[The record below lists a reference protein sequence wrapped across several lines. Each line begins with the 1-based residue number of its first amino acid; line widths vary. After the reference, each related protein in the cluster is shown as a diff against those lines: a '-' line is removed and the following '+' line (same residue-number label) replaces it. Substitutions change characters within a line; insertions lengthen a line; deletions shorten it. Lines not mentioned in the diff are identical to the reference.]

1 MLYIYSIFTFLFFLF
16 LLKFISPKVSLIDKP
31 NHRKKH
37 IGEIPLIGGLVIYLN
52 IFLFSFFI
60 DISTHMYTILLTS
73 IILVLLGALDD
84 AIEIGVIFR
93 LITQLICCLIVI
105 GSGLVINKIG
115 NYMYLPNI
123 EIGFLSI
130 VFTVFCVIGLTN
142 SFNFIDG
149 VDGLCSSLALV
160 AVLSVLVISNLN
172 NKILFFFDYKFL
184 LILSLSIFIFVI
196 FNLSKSFKIFLGDSG
211 SMFLGF
217 TVSWILILTSQNEN
231 QIIHPVLTI
240 WCVTLPVFDITSVV
254 IRRILRGINPFKPD
268 RRHVHHILIELGF
281 GQVQTTMIIVVFAV
295 IMNSFGILIYYL
307 SGPFP
312 ALVSFILLLF
322 LYVILMINLSRKA
335 KSY

>member
-1 MLYIYSIFTFLFFLF
+1 
-16 LLKFISPKVSLIDKP
+16 
-31 NHRKKH
+31 
-37 IGEIPLIGGLVIYLN
+37 
-52 IFLFSFFI
+52 
-60 DISTHMYTILLTS
+60 
-73 IILVLLGALDD
+73 
-84 AIEIGVIFR
+84 
-93 LITQLICCLIVI
+93 
-105 GSGLVINKIG
+105 
-115 NYMYLPNI
+115 MYLPNI
-123 EIGFLSI
+123 EMGILSI

-149 VDGLCSSLALV
+149 VDGLCSSLALI
-160 AVLSVLVISNLN
+160 AVLSVLLISNLN

-231 QIIHPVLTI
+231 QIIHPVLTV

-281 GQVQTTMIIVVFAV
+281 GQLQTTIIIVVIAIAV
-295 IMNSFGILIYYL
+295 K
-307 SGPFP
+307 SGPII
-312 ALVSFILLLF
+312 LYSFFYISTT
-322 LYVILMINLSRKA
+322 NRSKR
-335 KSY
+335 S